1 MYTFDTTNTE
11 TWGQFFSSLNL
22 VDSVTF
28 WLIEYDNFWSQMLRD
43 IYFLLPRHSPWVPWV
58 TIEDI
63 WPHCDVT
70 SMSRGQGSHRGQQPQ
85 LTQVFQTCPLTTKG
99 MKAPPECPS
108 SAWIFHSFLS
118 WQHIEQKNW
127 PFDPILT
134 LHPHNF
140 EIKIK

>member
-28 WLIEYDNFWSQMLRD
+28 WLIEYDDFWSQMLRD
-43 IYFLLPRHSPWVPWV
+43 IYFLLPRHSPRVPWV

-99 MKAPPECPS
+99 MKAPPECPLLCLNIS
-108 SAWIFHSFLS
+108 QVSQLTAHRAEKLTIWSYINSPS
-118 WQHIEQKNW
+118 TQHW
-127 PFDPILT
+127 D
-134 LHPHNF
+134 
-140 EIKIK
+140 